1 MGKKSKLI
9 GEAGGV
15 IARRVGK
22 KLNFGDFSGSAAQ
35 AVRKN
40 TDDIVKRVK
49 RVSKR
54 RKFLGNTPGKNS
66 RTGREVIERMRAS
79 GDVVTQRGQEMLKW
93 TDPATGKTEFIPL
106 SKCDMGH
113 APVDAVTYWNTTGM
127 GHGAKSPEVRKWML
141 DSGNYELQ
149 PSSWNRSQG
158 AKLGQTYKDL

>member
-40 TDDIVKRVK
+40 TDDVVKRVK

-66 RTGREVIERMRAS
+66 RTGREVIERMRAK
-79 GDVVTQRGQEMLKW
+79 GDIISVDGEDMLKF
-93 TDPATGKTEFIPL
+93 DGQLVPL

-113 APVDAVTYWNTTGM
+113 APVDAVTYWNKTGIN
-127 GHGAKSPEVRKWML
+127 HGPRSPEVRKWML
-141 DSGNYELQ
+141 DSNNYALQ

-158 AKLGQTYKDL
+158 ARLGQTYNDF